1 MTNDVDY
8 HALAVSAAIL
18 LLPIISTVVSIGGA
32 AWIMRR
38 TVQRIH
44 ALRDDSQH
52 WRDETYALWQE
63 VIADTAVQSK
73 RSDKPERPLAV
84 HNRTIDEPSERPGRD
99 AVRLRA
105 TGPVAPQWPGRDLD
119 AQDRL
124 AYKGKRA

>member
-44 ALRDDSQH
+44 ALRDDAQR

-73 RSDKPERPLAV
+73 RSDEPERPLAV
-84 HNRTIDEPSERPGRD
+84 HNRTIGETSERPGRD
-99 AVRLRA
+99 AARHRI
-105 TGPVAPQWPGRDLD
+105 TGPVTPQWPGRDLD

-124 AYKGKRA
+124 TYKGKRA